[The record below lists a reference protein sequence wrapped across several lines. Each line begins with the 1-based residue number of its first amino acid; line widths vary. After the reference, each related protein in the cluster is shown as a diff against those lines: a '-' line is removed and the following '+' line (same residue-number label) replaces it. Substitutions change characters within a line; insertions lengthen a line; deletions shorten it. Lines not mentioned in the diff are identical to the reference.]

1 MKSIRALLLGMLAL
15 ALLLAPPLRAQFH
28 LHSTP
33 ATDVVQIDSDGVSD
47 HGHAHHDHGH
57 SHDDDEPGH
66 AGHKPHN
73 PGDHSHESAV
83 AAGLVTPMMGPV
95 PRTVLIVEA
104 VDGLNQTH
112 FRLER
117 PPRQA

>member
-1 MKSIRALLLGMLAL
+1 MKTIRALFFGMVTL

-28 LHSTP
+28 LHSVP
-33 ATDVVQIDSDGVSD
+33 AYEIAALNGHPLDG
-47 HGHAHHDHGH
+47 HGHAYHDHGH

-83 AAGLVTPMMGPV
+83 AAGLVTPTMEPV
-95 PRTVLIVEA
+95 HRTILIVEA
-104 VDGLNQTH
+104 MDGLHETH

>member
-1 MKSIRALLLGMLAL
+1 MVTL

-28 LHSTP
+28 LHAAPT
-33 ATDVVQIDSDGVSD
+33 IDLAALDSNAAPD

-95 PRTVLIVEA
+95 PRTVLIVETM
-104 VDGLNQTH
+104 DGLHETH

-117 PPRQA
+117 PPRHS